1 MLGLVS
7 EGSASA
13 QNPQN
18 MVLPQVK
25 VEIDEKKILGNILIK
40 LRERKEMKLYVLM
53 DSVKDIRLDN
63 KILEMIVGSKDN
75 FQVLNNAENIKIFNE
90 VLKEMGHDLSV
101 KFSLNEEKDEKVD
114 IEEKLKNQFG
124 KLFSVEGE

>member
-1 MLGLVS
+1 
-7 EGSASA
+7 
-13 QNPQN
+13 
-18 MVLPQVK
+18 
-25 VEIDEKKILGNILIK
+25 
-40 LRERKEMKLYVLM
+40 M

-90 VLKEMGHDLSV
+90 VLKEMGHDLSA